1 MIPTAHHV
9 SLVELKRGHS
19 SSPHPFGK
27 VLSETDSETI
37 YMQGICYGSA
47 AGETMGSRMG
57 MRRKPHKGVIS
68 GEIPEGLRN
77 VHHTPA
83 RPTSNQG
90 SWVSVPPPSMT
101 QPSAMGEGSLQTPKA
116 L

>member
-1 MIPTAHHV
+1 
-9 SLVELKRGHS
+9 
-19 SSPHPFGK
+19 
-27 VLSETDSETI
+27 
-37 YMQGICYGSA
+37 
-47 AGETMGSRMG
+47 

-83 RPTSNQG
+83 RPASNQG

-101 QPSAMGEGSLQTPKA
+101 QPSAMGEGS
-116 L
+116 